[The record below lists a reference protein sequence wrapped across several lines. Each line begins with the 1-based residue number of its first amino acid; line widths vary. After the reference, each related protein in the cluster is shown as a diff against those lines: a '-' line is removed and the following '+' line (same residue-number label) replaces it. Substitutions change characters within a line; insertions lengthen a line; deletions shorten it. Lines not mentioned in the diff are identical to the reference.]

1 MDERVAVDVEKQT
14 LGEEFEQ
21 AVEVGVR
28 DDFTKFEVIQYLFVY
43 WL

>member
-14 LGEEFEQ
+14 LGEESEQ
-21 AVEVGVR
+21 AVEGGVG
-28 DDFTKFEVIQYLFVY
+28 DDFTNFEVIQYLFVY